1 MCPRWVW
8 AYKFLIEIQFAK
20 ALKHSLLVE
29 EILTSILFEDPGWER
44 LEKLKY
50 RNFCHFRG
58 CRVLHTLWPPFPLHS
73 KYVNLAE
80 DMKKAICKKNGW

>member
-29 EILTSILFEDPGWER
+29 EILTFIDVVQPHEIEQNEINCGQQFE
-44 LEKLKY
+44 Y
-50 RNFCHFRG
+50 I
-58 CRVLHTLWPPFPLHS
+58 PLS
-73 KYVNLAE
+73 VPQ
-80 DMKKAICKKNGW
+80 I